1 MQLFLATMEAN
12 EDSLQP
18 KRLSFSGVWGKI
30 PTIMIIIWYMME
42 EATTIILK
50 IMIRRISGSLM
61 CPYQILLEL
70 TAEVIIHE

>member
-1 MQLFLATMEAN
+1 
-12 EDSLQP
+12 
-18 KRLSFSGVWGKI
+18 
-30 PTIMIIIWYMME
+30 MME